1 MRNMRLFLVL
11 IVVLLIAAFTVQAQ
25 NKYIGVKM
33 CSMCHKTD
41 KQGKQL
47 DIWQKSDH
55 AKAYK
60 TLNTPKA
67 AEIAKAK
74 GLTKP
79 AVEAAECLDCHAP
92 AYKVD
97 AKLLDKSFDLKDG
110 VQCEDCHNAGS
121 AYKTIPIM
129 KDKAKAVAAGMRE
142 FKDAAAVKASCVT
155 CHNEKS
161 PTYKGFNF
169 EEALGKIRHP
179 VPKG

>member
-1 MRNMRLFLVL
+1 MKLFLALV
-11 IVVLLIAAFTVQAQ
+11 VVLLVTALAAQAQ

-33 CSMCHKTD
+33 CSMCHKTE

-55 AKAYK
+55 SNAYK
-60 TLNTPKA
+60 TLTTAKS

-74 GLTKP
+74 GITKP
-79 AVEAAECLDCHAP
+79 AHEAAECLDCHAP

-110 VQCEDCHNAGS
+110 VQCEDCHGAGS
-121 AYKTIPIM
+121 AFKTIPIM
-129 KDKAKAVAAGMRE
+129 KDKAKAVAAGMRD
-142 FKDAAAVKASCVT
+142 FKDEAAIKASCVT

-161 PTYKGFNF
+161 PTYKPFKF
-169 EEALGKIRHP
+169 EEAWGKMKHP